1 MLFYFSTAH
10 LENVMLNRLMCTLFS
25 VTAKLAKNSLFTI
38 RFPTTIMASQYYQSL
53 IIVDSDH
60 KAFPFPTVG
69 PCVGNFGI
77 RKPLQIPTKK
87 NHHII

>member
-1 MLFYFSTAH
+1 M
-10 LENVMLNRLMCTLFS
+10 RTLVG

-38 RFPTTIMASQYYQSL
+38 KFPTTIMASQYYQSL

-77 RKPLQIPTKK
+77 RKPLRVPTKK
-87 NHHII
+87 KSSYDMSPSLL